1 MVDQAGNAMN
11 TEIRNKCCL
20 AYIIWGGGAVNLD
33 GSMTLMPCS
42 FLLAST
48 FTRVGPH
55 HALEGVVE
63 HSCEGGA

>member
-1 MVDQAGNAMN
+1 M
-11 TEIRNKCCL
+11 
-20 AYIIWGGGAVNLD
+20 GGGAVNLD
-33 GSMTLMPCS
+33 GSMTLMPWS